1 MGHTYTNLLTHMIF
15 STKERRPLLNAAL
28 KERLFPYMGGII
40 RNLKG
45 TALSINGPADHVH
58 ILMALPPT
66 VAVATAASKI
76 KSNSTGWVHDEFK
89 ACPAFKWQIG
99 YGGFSVSES
108 NVEKVMKYI
117 ADQEEHHRKTTFK
130 EEFAAFLKKHK
141 IKYDERYIW
150 D

>member
-15 STKERRPLLNAAL
+15 STKERRPFLDAPL
-28 KERLFPYMGGII
+28 KKKLFPYLGGII

-45 TALSINGPADHVH
+45 SALAINGPTDHVH

-66 VAVATAASKI
+66 IAIADAASKI
-76 KSNSTGWVHDEFK
+76 KSNSSGWVHDEYK
-89 ACPAFKWQIG
+89 LCPQFKWQVG

-108 NVEKVMKYI
+108 NVEAVKKYI
-117 ADQEEHHRKTTFK
+117 ADQEEHHKTMTFK
-130 EEFAAFLKKHK
+130 EEFVAFLKKNK
-141 IKYDERYIW
+141 IKYDDRYIW